1 MNENKQEAKLKKVKK
16 KAYMRTQGEN
26 IQGMNG
32 WMNPKKQIK
41 KKEKI
46 KAYTQGET
54 SKGRIEG

>member
-1 MNENKQEAKLKKVKK
+1 
-16 KAYMRTQGEN
+16 MRKQGEN

-32 WMNPKKQIK
+32 WMNTKTQIK
-41 KKEKI
+41 KKGKI